1 MMQEEFLRELRA
13 IPGHDQD
20 GISAEDYA
28 LVEYVYTWHPA
39 IPDVGGKR
47 AVAGLYAVGGLLV
60 MRDMLPRAQKAETAD
75 GQAREIRRDIA
86 GMQERLNK
94 IMAEVYA

>member
-1 MMQEEFLRELRA
+1 MMREEFLRELRA
-13 IPGHDQD
+13 IPGHEQES
-20 GISAEDYA
+20 ISAEDYA

-39 IPDVGGKR
+39 ILDVGGKR
-47 AVAGLYAVGGLLV
+47 TIAHLYAVGGLLV

-75 GQAREIRRDIA
+75 RQARTIRHNI
-86 GMQERLNK
+86 GLMEEELQK